1 MKFDQPSCFFLSYL
15 FKGEQGKDPGRLKD
29 VKFSWAGGG
38 GWSVWKPTQDEVHV
52 KKELRFPPKGTW
64 RRIKD
69 GGVSSSGV
77 SKKVD

>member
-1 MKFDQPSCFFLSYL
+1 M
-15 FKGEQGKDPGRLKD
+15 
-29 VKFSWAGGG
+29 KFSWAGGG
-38 GWSVWKPTQDEVHV
+38 GWSVWKPAQDEVHV